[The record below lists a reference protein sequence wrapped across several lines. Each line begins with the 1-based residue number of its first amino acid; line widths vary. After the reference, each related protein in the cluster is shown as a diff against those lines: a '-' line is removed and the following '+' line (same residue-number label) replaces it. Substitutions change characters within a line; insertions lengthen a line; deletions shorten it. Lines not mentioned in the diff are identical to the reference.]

1 MRKYKFPWW
10 SLILVGVC
18 SFIIGVVW
26 LTGMQFTHNLPATPA
41 PKVETSAFPSLAPMV
56 KKASKAVV
64 NISTVRVVKGPGPV
78 FKYFFGPFGEEDPFR
93 EFFERFFGEVP
104 QPEIKQRSLGSGFV
118 IDKDGYILT
127 NNHVIEKATKIT
139 VRLLNHKEYKAE
151 IVGRDPK
158 TDIAL
163 LKINAHNLPILS
175 LGDSDKLQ
183 VGDWVVAIGN
193 PFGLGHT
200 VTVGIISA
208 KERIIGA
215 GPYDNFLQTDAA
227 INPGN
232 SGGPLLNLR
241 GNAVGI
247 NTAIVAQAQGIG
259 FAIPINIAK
268 KIIPQLKKHH
278 RVVRGWLGVMIQEVT
293 PQIAQALG
301 LKEPQGALIADVTPN
316 SPAEKAGMKRY
327 DVIMEYNGHPIK
339 QMSDLPRLVAM
350 TPVGEKVKVKVWRD
364 GKEKTFTVTI
374 GQLQE
379 EAVAKEKAAPAG
391 YDLGIKVTE
400 ITPSIAA
407 RLGIGKGVVISR
419 VRPGSLAYEV
429 GLRRG
434 DVILEINK
442 RPIIKLDDYYQ
453 AIKRLKPGDSVLF
466 LVKRQEGTLFIPL
479 QIPEGE

>member
-1 MRKYKFPWW
+1 MRKYKFPLW
-10 SLILVGVC
+10 SFVLVGVC

-26 LTGMQFTHNLPATPA
+26 LTGMQFTHNLPARPA
-41 PKVETSAFPSLAPMV
+41 TTLETNSLPSLAPMV
-56 KKASKAVV
+56 KEASKAVV
-64 NISTVRVVKGPGPV
+64 NISTVRVIKGPGPV

-93 EFFERFFGEVP
+93 EFFERFFGEIP
-104 QPEIKQRSLGSGFV
+104 QSEMKQRSLGSGFI

-139 VRLLNHKEYKAE
+139 VRLLNHKEYKAKV
-151 IVGRDPK
+151 VGRDPK

-163 LKINAHNLPILS
+163 LKINAHNLPVLS
-175 LGDSDKLQ
+175 LGNSDKLQ

-241 GNAVGI
+241 GNVVGI

-259 FAIPINIAK
+259 FAIPINMAK
-268 KIIPQLKKHH
+268 KIVPQLKKHH
-278 RVVRGWLGVMIQEVT
+278 RVVRGWLGVSIQVVT
-293 PQIAQALG
+293 PQLAQALG
-301 LKEPQGALIADVTPN
+301 LKQPQGALIADVTPN
-316 SPAEKAGMKRY
+316 SPAEKAGLKTG
-327 DVIMEYNGHPIK
+327 DVIIEYDGHPIEEMN
-339 QMSDLPRLVAM
+339 QLPRLVAV
-350 TPVGEKVKVKVWRD
+350 TPVGEKVKIKVWRD

-374 GQLQE
+374 GELKE
-379 EAVAKEKAAPAG
+379 EMAEKQMVAPTG
-391 YDLGIKVTE
+391 YDLGIEVTE

-407 RLGIGKGVVISR
+407 RVGIDKGVVISR
-419 VRPGSLAYEV
+419 VRPGSLAYEA

-434 DVILEINK
+434 DVILEIDR

-453 AIKRLKPGDSVLF
+453 AIKRLKPGQSVLF
-466 LVKRQEGTLFIPL
+466 LVKRQEGSLFIPL
-479 QIPEGE
+479 QIPKGE